1 MEKLEESETKVGFLW
16 YEHIYKLDKGPET
29 QMHTL
34 AKNIAGTSLVYTKY
48 FKMIEE
54 GTYYILEICSCTSHV
69 IVQIRK
75 GKLSFE
81 QLNNIKYRALYG
93 ITITKLTQGVTADEE
108 ELMDEGIRSLI
119 PFMSW
124 SIQKENPLLR
134 LTVENCE
141 LSSIGVIILL
151 DCLTNAKQLLDVL
164 SIADN
169 HLGSPV
175 AAALARFLG
184 SHVRA
189 LNATDIGLGTV
200 GFQILE
206 ETLPTEVALSHINI
220 SVSLGSAPAIADSLA
235 IRVGGQAMSRFWKP
249 GSEKPS
255 TLLVD
260 DEEGG
265 VVFLPSSSSVSSS
278 GFGYASLERQRQR
291 LPVYKYRKAIL
302 YLVERHATT
311 IVVGETGSGKSTQ
324 IPQYLK
330 EAGWADGG
338 RLIGCTQPRRLAVQY
353 FLLLYADV
361 SPSHLLLIIAFST
374 HLTIEQMVASRVAEE
389 VGVKLGEEVG
399 YTIRFEDQTNPGM
412 TMIKFLTDGVLI
424 REMMED
430 PLLTKYS
437 VIMVDEAHERSIS
450 TDMLL
455 GLLKKPCQ
463 VKMRIAYLTSHTIEI
478 QKDFL
483 NNCHVTNT
491 QSVVA
496 MIHALVINL
505 SILPYWRKNSLLGSS
520 DNLPSPEPAVLSVE
534 GKGYTV
540 EIHYVEEPVSDY
552 LQATV
557 NTVLLIHEKARFFM
571 QEPPGDILVFLTGQD
586 DIEAAVKLL
595 NEEIQHLG
603 RHYLVGQREAP
614 DLSLVSDQ
622 LPPAIMRGLEDL
634 IFAPTSKGKR
644 KVVLSTNIA
653 ETSLTLEGVVYVVD
667 SGFSKQKCYNPI
679 SDIESLVVA
688 PISKASARQRA
699 GRAGRVRPG
708 KCFRIYTEE
717 YYLTEMQSEG
727 IPEMQRSNLVSCIIQ
742 LKALGIDNI
751 LGFDWPASPSPEA
764 MIRAL
769 EVLFSL
775 GILDEDAKLT
785 VPIGFQVAE
794 IPLDPMISKMIL
806 SANDFGC
813 SDEILTIASFLSVQ
827 SVWVSVRGVKKE
839 FDEAKLRFA
848 AAEGDHVT
856 FLNIYKGFHQ
866 SGKSSQWCYK
876 NFLNYQA
883 LKKVVDIRGQLLR
896 IVKSFGIQLKSC
908 DRDMQAVRKAIIAGS
923 FTNAC
928 HLELTNGNLSVSPGK
943 HSQGD

>member
-1 MEKLEESETKVGFLW
+1 
-16 YEHIYKLDKGPET
+16 
-29 QMHTL
+29 
-34 AKNIAGTSLVYTKY
+34 
-48 FKMIEE
+48 
-54 GTYYILEICSCTSHV
+54 
-69 IVQIRK
+69 
-75 GKLSFE
+75 
-81 QLNNIKYRALYG
+81 
-93 ITITKLTQGVTADEE
+93 
-108 ELMDEGIRSLI
+108 
-119 PFMSW
+119 
-124 SIQKENPLLR
+124 
-134 LTVENCE
+134 
-141 LSSIGVIILL
+141 
-151 DCLTNAKQLLDVL
+151 
-164 SIADN
+164 
-169 HLGSPV
+169 
-175 AAALARFLG
+175 
-184 SHVRA
+184 
-189 LNATDIGLGTV
+189 
-200 GFQILE
+200 
-206 ETLPTEVALSHINI
+206 
-220 SVSLGSAPAIADSLA
+220 
-235 IRVGGQAMSRFWKP
+235 MSRFWRP

-255 TLLVD
+255 ALLVD

-265 VVFLPSSSSVSSS
+265 VVFLPSSTSSASSS

-338 RLIGCTQPRRLAVQY
+338 RLIGCTQPRRLAVQ
-353 FLLLYADV
+353 
-361 SPSHLLLIIAFST
+361 T
-374 HLTIEQMVASRVAEE
+374 VASRVAEE
-389 VGVKLGEEVG
+389 IGVRLGEEVG
-399 YTIRFEDQTNPGM
+399 YTIRFEDKTNPSAYARMVSQGA

-455 GLLKKPCQ
+455 GLLKKIQRRRPEL
-463 VKMRIAYLTSHTIEI
+463 RLIISSATIEARSMSTFFNI
-478 QKDFL
+478 R
-483 NNCHVTNT
+483 
-491 QSVVA
+491 
-496 MIHALVINL
+496 
-505 SILPYWRKNSLLGSS
+505 RKNALLGSS
-520 DNLPSPEPAVLSVE
+520 DNLPNPEPAILSVE

-552 LQATV
+552 LQAAV
-557 NTVLLIHEKARFFM
+557 NTVLLIHEK
-571 QEPPGDILVFLTGQD
+571 EPPGDILVFLTGQD
-586 DIEAAVKLL
+586 DIDAATKLL
-595 NEEIQHLG
+595 NEEIQHVG
-603 RHYLVGQREAP
+603 RHYL
-614 DLSLVSDQ
+614 DLVILPLYSGLPRGDQ
-622 LPPAIMRGLEDL
+622 DL

-644 KVVLSTNIA
+644 KVVISTNIA

-708 KCFRIYTEE
+708 KCFRFVKQFFRNFLMLYTEE
-717 YYLTEMQSEG
+717 YYLNEMQPEG

-785 VPIGFQVAE
+785 VPTGFQVAE

-866 SGKSSQWCYK
+866 HGKSSQWCYK

-883 LKKVVDIRGQLLR
+883 LKKVIDIREQLLKVMKR
-896 IVKSFGIQLKSC
+896 FGIPLKSC

-923 FTNAC
+923 FANAC
-928 HLELTNGNLSVSPGK
+928 HLEEYSQNGMYKTVRTSQEVYIHPSSVLFRVNPKWVIYQSLVSTDKHYMRNVIAIEPSWLTEAAPHFYQFRTPNPAL
-943 HSQGD
+943 H